1 MPEAAQSD
9 LVMNAPRILVA
20 GIGNIFFGDDAFGC
34 EVAAQLMRRP
44 LPEGVRVIDFGIRS
58 YDLAYAIM
66 DGPDVTIFID
76 ATPRGQPPGTI
87 YLIEPDQNVL
97 DKASGEV
104 VNAHSMNPV
113 RVLQLIHSLG
123 VQPGR
128 LYVVGCEPAVL
139 DSEEG
144 AMGLSEKVQA
154 AVAPAIEM
162 IESLIREILQETGS
176 PVIATDAQT

>member
-1 MPEAAQSD
+1 
-9 LVMNAPRILVA
+9 MNILIA

-44 LPEGVRVIDFGIRS
+44 LPERVRVIDFGIRS
-58 YDLAYAIM
+58 YDLAYAM
-66 DGPDVTIFID
+66 MNGPDVTIFID

-87 YLIEPDQNVL
+87 YLLEPDKNIL
-97 DKASGEV
+97 DSNFGEV

-123 VQPGR
+123 GQPGR
-128 LYVVGCEPAVL
+128 LYLVGCEPAVL
-139 DSEEG
+139 ETEEG

-162 IESLIREILQETGS
+162 IETLIREILKEAGNPAPVAQKLETKS
-176 PVIATDAQT
+176 ISISDVN

>member
-1 MPEAAQSD
+1 MK
-9 LVMNAPRILVA
+9 RILVA

-34 EVAAQLMRRP
+34 EVASQLRRKP

-66 DGPDVTIFID
+66 DGYDATILVD
-76 ATPRGQPPGTI
+76 ATPQGSAPGTI
-87 YLIEPDQNVL
+87 YLIEPDLKKL
-97 DKASGEV
+97 DELPDEA

-113 RVLQLIHSLG
+113 RVLQLVRSLG
-123 VQPGR
+123 GKPEWLR
-128 LYVVGCEPAVL
+128 VVGCEPAVL
-139 DSEEG
+139 ETEEG

-162 IESLIREILQETGS
+162 IETLIREILEEAGNPVASRSET
-176 PVIATDAQT
+176 

>member
-1 MPEAAQSD
+1 
-9 LVMNAPRILVA
+9 MNILIA

-58 YDLAYAIM
+58 YDLAYAMM

-87 YLIEPDQNVL
+87 YLLEPDKNIL
-97 DKASGEV
+97 DSNFGEV

-123 VQPGR
+123 GQPGR
-128 LYVVGCEPAVL
+128 LYLVGCEPAVL
-139 DSEEG
+139 ETEEG

-162 IESLIREILQETGS
+162 IETLIREILEEAGKPAPVAQKLETKS
-176 PVIATDAQT
+176 ISISDLN